1 MIAPADPLPDDI
13 ETAHQLIRELLET
26 LSQQLHLNAKLQ
38 HQLEQLLRHR
48 YGRKSEQV
56 DPGQLLLFAQEIL
69 AQAEPEPEPEPEPT
83 SPAEPGPEP
92 PPPPGAPKPKKK
104 GHGRKPLPAHLP
116 RQPVVHD
123 VPPELLPCPDC
134 GATRQCIG
142 AEVREQLEYVPAS
155 LIVIEHIRPKYA
167 CPDCAANVVIADRL
181 PEPIEKGLPGPG
193 LMAHVITNKYA
204 DHLPLYRQEGIL
216 QRQGVEL
223 SRSTL
228 CDWMAVAAELLQPIV
243 TLMMAKVLES
253 RVVQNDDT
261 PVKVQDHD
269 GKGIK
274 TGRLWDSIGD
284 HYNPYVVYTY
294 TPDRSAAGPAALFKG
309 YQGYLQADAY
319 AAYDGLFTTGTII
332 EVGCMMH
339 ARRKFYEARTTDP
352 PRAHQALAWIKLL
365 YKVEDEAKEKHASD
379 DYEAF
384 VAARHALRQ
393 ERSRP
398 IFQQFHDWLE
408 AEGPKVLPKSPIAE
422 AIQYAWNHWAALSR
436 PLEAGFLELDNG
448 ACERAFKPVA
458 LGRKNWLFA
467 GSDRGGRTAAVLM
480 SLCTTCKVLGIDP
493 QAYLRDVLDRISTH
507 PARRIEELLPD
518 RWQALRDPGATA
530 ME

>member
-1 MIAPADPLPDDI
+1 MITPADPLPDDL

-26 LSQQLHLNAKLQ
+26 LSQQIHLNAKLQ
-38 HQLEQLLRHR
+38 HQLEQLLRAR
-48 YGRKSEQV
+48 YGRKSERI
-56 DPGQLLLFAQEIL
+56 DPAQLWLFAQEIL
-69 AQAEPEPEPEPEPT
+69 AQAEPPPQPDPAPEP
-83 SPAEPGPEP
+83 AP
-92 PPPPGAPKPKKK
+92 PPSAPAPKKQ
-104 GHGRKPLPAHLP
+104 GHGRKPLPASLA
-116 RQPVVHD
+116 RKPVLHD
-123 VPPELLPCPDC
+123 VPPEELPCPDC
-134 GATRQCIG
+134 GTLRCRIG
-142 AEVREQLEYVPAS
+142 EEVREQLEYVPAS
-155 LIVIEHIRPKYA
+155 LIVLEHIRPKYA

-216 QRQGVEL
+216 RRHGVEI
-223 SRSTL
+223 SRSTM

-243 TLMMAKVLES
+243 TLMLTKILES

-284 HYNPYVVYTY
+284 HNHPYVVYTY
-294 TPDRSAAGPAALFKG
+294 TPDRSGAGPAAIFQG
-309 YQGYLQADAY
+309 FEGYLQADAY
-319 AAYDGLFTTGTII
+319 SAYDALFTSGKII

-339 ARRKFYEARTTDP
+339 ARRKFYEARTSDP
-352 PRAHQALAWIKLL
+352 PRAHQALARIQLL
-365 YKVEDEAKEKHASD
+365 YDVEREAKEKHEAEG
-379 DYEAF
+379 YEAF
-384 VAARHALRQ
+384 VAARHALRG

-398 IFQQFHDWLE
+398 IFQQFHDWLV
-408 AEGPKVLPKSPIAE
+408 AEVPKVLPKSPIGE
-422 AIQYAWNHWAALSR
+422 AIRYALNHWAALAR

-458 LGRKNWLFA
+458 LGRRNWLFA
-467 GSDRGGRTAAVLM
+467 GSDKGGETAAVLM
-480 SLCTTCKVLGIDP
+480 SLCTTCKALGIDP
-493 QAYLRDVLDRISTH
+493 QAYLRDVLERISTH

-518 RWQALRDPGATA
+518 RWQALRPAGEAA
-530 ME
+530 KA